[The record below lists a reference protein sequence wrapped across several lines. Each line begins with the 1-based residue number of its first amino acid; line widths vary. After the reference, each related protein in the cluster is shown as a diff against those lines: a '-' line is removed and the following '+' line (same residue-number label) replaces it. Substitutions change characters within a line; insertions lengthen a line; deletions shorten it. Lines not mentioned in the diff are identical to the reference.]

1 MPTPSITITKTRERT
16 MDEAAKSELKGI
28 LATYRAR
35 LVDSQDREAKLRTG
49 RASFIEDFRTLK
61 AERIGP
67 VLEEVV
73 VQLNEEGHQASVID
87 QQEASDRN
95 GHFTPS
101 SIALRIVPA
110 RMGDPSVA
118 PSNTAR
124 IEVTFSANQH
134 TMKVLVSSSNNANG
148 TMGKRGE
155 YDLTELTQE
164 FVVSNVLKT
173 IREGFAIGK

>member
-1 MPTPSITITKTRERT
+1 MTQANERA
-16 MDEAAKSELKGI
+16 MNDEAKSELKSI
-28 LATYRAR
+28 LSAYKAR
-35 LVDSQDREAKLRTG
+35 VVDSHDREDKLRIA
-49 RASFIEDFRTLK
+49 RASFIEVFRALK
-61 AERIGP
+61 AEQIAP
-67 VLEEVV
+67 LLEEFV
-73 VQLNEEGHQASVID
+73 VQLNEDGHEASVAD

-101 SIALRIVPA
+101 SIALRIVPL
-110 RMGDPSVA
+110 RVGDASGA
-118 PSNTAR
+118 HSASAR

-155 YDLTELTQE
+155 HDLAELTKP

-173 IREGFAIGK
+173 IREGFSIGK

>member
-1 MPTPSITITKTRERT
+1 MPAPSIATTRTRERA
-16 MDEAAKSELKGI
+16 MDDASKSELKGI

-49 RASFIEDFRTLK
+49 RATFIEVFRTLK
-61 AERIGP
+61 ADRIGP
-67 VLEEVV
+67 VLEDVV
-73 VQLNEEGHQASVID
+73 AQLNEEGHQASIID

-110 RMGDPSVA
+110 RMGEASA
-118 PSNTAR
+118 AHAGSAR

-134 TMKVLVSSSNNANG
+134 TMKVLVSSTNNANG

-155 YDLTELTQE
+155 YDLAELTEQ